1 MDDEMMEGGLSM
13 WAKRLA
19 LVGIILALLVLIVSS
34 IRLYQ
39 LQGPGAGDI
48 PAAIVY
54 TEADD

>member
-1 MDDEMMEGGLSM
+1 M

-54 TEADD
+54 AEADD

>member
-1 MDDEMMEGGLSM
+1 MISFLGGILM
-13 WAKRLA
+13 RAKRLA
-19 LVGIILALLVLIVSS
+19 LVGIILALLVLIVSC

-54 TEADD
+54 TD